1 MKTVKQGHK
10 ADEIDSY
17 LDYHQ
22 LAWAPATLRSARY
35 TLTSYWPLA
44 ASPEALWTALA
55 PLAPYTRQTVWIRL
69 SHYQNWL
76 VSTKGVICEEA
87 NSLSAFAKR
96 NKRLFRGAYKPERLT
111 ITYEEAVKR
120 LAALQPLDVRRTA
133 QRMLFGAQRW
143 SDKAC
148 GDGIVVGKGS
158 KVRQDYSPGDLQGAD
173 APYQKVY
180 RALKAVGL
188 KPHTLRKLAL
198 NLLVERGATAADLMQ
213 VAGWASMATAVAYLQ
228 PKDDKRLKEMLAMP
242 TETNGV
248 SL

>member
-1 MKTVKQGHK
+1 MRTAKQGHPTN
-10 ADEIDSY
+10 DLVGSY
-17 LDYHQ
+17 LEYHR

-35 TLTSYWPLA
+35 TLKTYWPLA
-44 ASPEALWTALA
+44 TSPEALWASLA
-55 PLAPYTRQTVWIRL
+55 PLAPYTRQTVWVRL
-69 SHYQNWL
+69 AHYQNWL
-76 VSTKGVICEEA
+76 TSKGVICEEA
-87 NSLSAFAKR
+87 HSLSAFAKR

-111 ITYEEAVKR
+111 ITYEEAAQR

-148 GDGIVVGKGS
+148 GDGLVVGKGS
-158 KVRQDYSPGDLQGAD
+158 KVRQDYSPEGLQGAD

-213 VAGWASMATAVAYLQ
+213 VAGWASMSTAIAYLQ
-228 PKDDKRLKEMLAMP
+228 PKDDKRLKEMLAAP
-242 TETNGV
+242 AERGNCGN
-248 SL
+248 